1 MPQKEKKEGQF
12 YLEFETGEHIALGKT
27 IEMDNIYQ
35 EQYVQEYNQVRMQFK
50 IDMSAK
56 TADNINRGIRRMM
69 CNNWRKMHHMPMI
82 RKQKLT
88 Q

>member
-1 MPQKEKKEGQF
+1 MLPKEKESQL
-12 YLEFETGEHIALGKT
+12 YLEFETGEHIALGKS
-27 IEMDNIYQ
+27 IEMNDIYK
-35 EQYVQEYNQVRMQFK
+35 EQCVQECNPVMLK
-50 IDMSAK
+50 VEIEISGK
-56 TADNINRGIRRMM
+56 TAEKIICGMRRKM